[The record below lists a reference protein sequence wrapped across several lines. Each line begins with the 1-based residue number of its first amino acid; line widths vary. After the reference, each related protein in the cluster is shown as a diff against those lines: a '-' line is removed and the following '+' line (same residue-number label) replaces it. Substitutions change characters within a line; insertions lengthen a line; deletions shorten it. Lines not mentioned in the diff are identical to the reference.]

1 MNKILLKNKIKYSLK
16 NVLTG
21 SDLSVRKLAMMSV
34 ESKNEGPI
42 IWLTGCVHGD
52 EVSGIIV
59 IQEIFKKLQK
69 IGLAKGAIY
78 AFPLM
83 NPIGFETASRSI
95 MLTKEDLNRS
105 FPGSKN
111 GTLAERIAD
120 TIFSTIA
127 KTKPTLVID
136 LHNDW
141 IKSISYTLIDPNPGL
156 KHRSAYEKTK
166 DFALQTGFTVIMEQE
181 EDDLDG
187 SDLKKSLSGS
197 MLLHDIPSLTI
208 ELGGSYLL
216 LEKDIHD
223 GINSIFNLL
232 AYLKMITIE
241 NKDRFYDDDMSFEL
255 RNKILKYSQ
264 QPLCPKSGIIRFLV
278 SPGQLVKK
286 GESLARIYNVFG
298 KIQETLI
305 AQHDG
310 IILGYSDSPVA
321 LPGFPAISSGVI
333 KK

>member
-1 MNKILLKNKIKYSLK
+1 MKNRIKYSRV

-21 SDLSVRKLAMMSV
+21 SDLSVRKLALMSV
-34 ESKNEGPI
+34 QSKNKGPV

-69 IGLAKGAIY
+69 IGLQRGAIY

-95 MLTKEDLNRS
+95 ILTKEDLNRS
-105 FPGSKN
+105 FPGNKT

-120 TIFSTIA
+120 TIFNTIK
-127 KTKPTLVID
+127 KTNPNLVID

-141 IKSISYTLIDPNPGL
+141 IKSISYTLIDPYPGI
-156 KHRSAYEKTK
+156 KHRDAYEKTK
-166 DFALQTGFTVIMEQE
+166 EYALKTGFIVIKEQE
-181 EDDLDG
+181 EDELDY

-197 MLLHDIPSLTI
+197 MLLHDTPSLTI

-216 LEKDIHD
+216 SEKDIHD
-223 GINSIFNLL
+223 GVSSIFNLL
-232 AYLKMITIE
+232 QYFKMVESLKD
-241 NKDRFYDDDMSFEL
+241 NKMFYDDDLSVDL
-255 RNKILKYSQ
+255 RNKILNYSH

-278 SPGQLVKK
+278 SPGELVKK
-286 GESLARIYNVFG
+286 GCSLARIYNIFG
-298 KIQETLI
+298 KLQETLV
-305 AQHDG
+305 AQSDG
-310 IILGYSDSPVA
+310 IILGYADSPVA
-321 LPGFPAISSGVI
+321 LPGFPAIASGTV
-333 KK
+333 KNKLF